1 MDRLSSPIEA
11 IKDHYPV
18 VVIGSGYGGAIA
30 ASRLARAGQQVCVL
44 ERGREIHPGAYPR
57 NEKETKRETQSNLP
71 LGHLGRQT
79 ALYDLH
85 INDDMSVL
93 VGCGLGGTS
102 LINANVALRPDARV
116 FADRRW
122 PQAFRDDIE
131 SGLAE
136 GFRHAEAMLR
146 PVPYPE
152 GFQELPKLDAL
163 CKSAAALNAECS
175 RVPINVTFEDGVNH
189 VGIDQKACVLCG
201 DCVAGCNYW
210 AKNTTLMNYLPD
222 ARNHDADFFT
232 LVSVQTVERSGGR
245 WLVHYEV
252 LGPEQEELVGPT
264 SSVSADTVILSAG
277 TLGTAEILLRSEAA
291 GLRLSGRLGH
301 DFSGNGDVGGVAYNA
316 DQVINAVGFG
326 PNDPG
331 DIDPVGPTI
340 AGVIDM
346 RDEADLEDG
355 VIIEEGAIQG
365 SLAKGLPLTL
375 AKSALLVGKDTDRG
389 LVDRV
394 REIKRVIE
402 SLIRG
407 SYYGAVKHSQVF
419 LVMAH
424 DDSGGQLTL
433 EDDRIRITWPG
444 IGDQPFVMKVN
455 EYLLKATRAIG
466 GTFVENPLWSKL
478 PSHNMVTAHPLGG
491 CIMAEDAGQ
500 GVVNH
505 KGQVFS
511 EATGTAVYQ
520 GLYVCD
526 GAVIPRSL
534 GANPL
539 LTISAVAER
548 CCALLAEDNGWEI
561 DYGNQGLSSLAQ

>member
-11 IKDHYPV
+11 IKSHYPV

-44 ERGREIHPGAYPR
+44 ERGREIHPGAFPR
-57 NEKETKRETQSNLP
+57 NEKEATIETQTNLP
-71 LGHLGRQT
+71 LGHLGRHT

-85 INDDMSVL
+85 VNDDMTVL

-102 LINANVALRPDARV
+102 LINANVALRPDSRV
-116 FADRRW
+116 FADHRW
-122 PQAFRDDIE
+122 PQAFRDDVGGRLE
-131 SGLAE
+131 E
-136 GFRHAEAMLR
+136 GYRRAEAMLK
-146 PVPYPE
+146 PTPYPE
-152 GFQELPKLDAL
+152 DYPKLPKLDAL
-163 CKSAAALNAECS
+163 GESAAALDVEC
-175 RVPINVTFEDGVNH
+175 RRPPINVTFADGVNH
-189 VGIDQKACVLCG
+189 VGVEQKACVLCG

-222 ARNHDADFFT
+222 ARNHQAEFFT
-232 LVSVQTVERSGGR
+232 QISVRTVEGSGGR
-245 WLVHYEV
+245 WLVSYEV
-252 LGPEQEELVGPT
+252 LGSDQEVLEGPT
-264 SSVSADTVILSAG
+264 ASVSADTVILAAG
-277 TLGTAEILLRSEAA
+277 TLGTVEILLRSEAA

-301 DFSGNGDVGGVAYNA
+301 DFSGNGDVGGIAYNA
-316 DQVINAVGFG
+316 DQAINAIGFG
-326 PNDPG
+326 PSDP
-331 DIDPVGPTI
+331 DVIDPVGPTI
-340 AGVIDM
+340 AGLIDM

-355 VIIEEGAIQG
+355 VIIEEGSIQG
-365 SLAKGLPLTL
+365 SLADGLPLAL
-375 AKSALLVGKDTDRG
+375 AKSALLAGKDTDRG
-389 LVDRV
+389 LVDRA

-407 SYYGAVKHSQVF
+407 SYFGAVKHSQIF

-424 DDSGGQLTL
+424 DDSGGKLTL
-433 EDDRIRITWPG
+433 KDDRIRIHWPG
-444 IGDQPFVMKVN
+444 IGDQPFVKKVN

-466 GTFVENPLWSKL
+466 GAFVENPLWRRL
-478 PSHNMVTAHPLGG
+478 PSHNMVSAHPLGG
-491 CIMAEDAGQ
+491 CIMAENAGK

-511 EATGTAVYQ
+511 GDTGTAVHQ

-561 DYGNQGLSSLAQ
+561 DYGLEGESE